1 VPEILIHGLGT
12 GGDGIGR
19 LDDGQVVFVE
29 RALPGDRVEVR
40 LTRKVKRVQHA
51 EIVKLIEP
59 SGERVESRC
68 QVAGCGGCPIRSYS
82 GVGQGEAKTDRIV
95 QALSRIA
102 KQDVRELLGDL
113 VQDGN
118 GWRYRHRVR
127 LHAAWFRNRWNLGYF
142 ARRSSRLIPLDAGC
156 PVLCK
161 ELEAAAL
168 GLGEAL
174 APLSRH
180 AGLQGVEIAYSGR
193 DDRCAARL
201 VATGRLGEFRDSPD
215 WFDRS
220 GLSAAEV
227 IVGEERWRQG
237 DIGLRYDHR
246 RSTQFDLYFEPGVF
260 TQANPG
266 VNNAA
271 VDAVLGA
278 LVGTGGAGVPSAGT
292 EANEDPRVAN
302 GSSSGPR
309 ILELHAGVGNFSLPL
324 ALAGADVYA
333 VEHMQRAVS
342 LAQHNAQVAGVGL
355 HAFALEDIEA
365 LEEGGPVPPL
375 SEFDAVLLDPPRI
388 GAHAVARRL
397 AEAGPERIVY
407 VSCDPA
413 TLARDVKELVAGGYE
428 IAEAKAFD
436 MFPQTPHVEVM
447 LRLQRR

>member
-59 SGERVESRC
+59 SSERVESRC
-68 QVAGCGGCPIRSYS
+68 QVADCGGCPIRSYS
-82 GVGQGEAKTDRIV
+82 VVGQGEAKTDRIV

-102 KQDVRELLGDL
+102 KQDIRELLGDL
-113 VQDGN
+113 VQGDN
-118 GWRYRHRVR
+118 GW
-127 LHAAWFRNRWNLGYF
+127 
-142 ARRSSRLIPLDAGC
+142 RRSSRLIPLDAGC

-237 DIGLRYDHR
+237 DIRLRYDHR

-428 IAEAKAFD
+428 ITEAKAFD
-436 MFPQTPHVEVM
+436 MFPQTPHVEVL
-447 LRLQRR
+447 LRLQRK